1 MKKFLIT
8 TVVGIATT
16 AAFGAASLRAPQI
29 GGTATVAAPTATTN
43 TARAGTMRTQTMK
56 TSSVSTPSVTTTQ
69 SIATPVS
76 TETTDARIALLKGIK
91 GFNPGKIKDTTAA
104 TNELNAI
111 DSRIEELQSKLDQ
124 AEAAAD
130 QTAKLTDV
138 YTKEQVEAKIDEKIS
153 AIGTSTSA
161 KETYSKAEVD
171 ALLQNIVKKLPQIDE
186 RGNMTWTDPNGNL
199 VTHSIYYINLV
210 NEADHLLISFVQ
222 DQGMVSQ
229 PIAHIFTY
237 HTNKT
242 DTAIQQYVST
252 TVCSGET
259 SKWCGIVSINSINN
273 GEAKEVKVMRL
284 IHGGDLIAST
294 PEYYGY
300 TSSEYWTFEDSPKEY
315 VRNKICGDRPE
326 NECNVNE
333 FYTRIWDAMGE
344 IYNPGQFQDLAI
356 VRIYKLTRYYMD
368 LVEQSNMRD
377 NLLDPGTYIGTMS
390 RYNTNMSDEEIDE
403 YLSST
408 ICNDETSG
416 SGWCERS
423 IVSNYSQYGVPRRQ
437 FMVYRLYHGYQHGS
451 YRYITSNN
459 TEIRNFLTAEND
471 AEGYILSEVC
481 GTRPSSECHLATGY
495 QTTCRAQDTNL
506 NKNVCSVY
514 IERSPEP
521 GTGWYLPAIKDDD

>member
-1 MKKFLIT
+1 MKTLLVT
-8 TVVGIATT
+8 TLLSVATT
-16 AAFGAASLRAPQI
+16 AAFGAASLRTPQLG
-29 GGTATVAAPTATTN
+29 GGTTTAATTPT
-43 TARAGTMRTQTMK
+43 TARAGTMRAQTMK
-56 TSSVSTPSVTTTQ
+56 TSSVSTPTSVTTTQ

-124 AEAAAD
+124 AETAAD

-153 AIGTSTSA
+153 AIGTSTGT

-199 VTHSIYYINLV
+199 VAHSMYYINLV
-210 NEADHLLISFVQ
+210 NESDLLLISFVQ

-242 DTAIQQYVST
+242 DNAIQQYVST

-259 SKWCGIVSINSINN
+259 SKWCGIVSTNPINN
-273 GEAKEVKVMRL
+273 GEAKEVKVVRL
-284 IHGGDLIAST
+284 IHGGDLIASV

-344 IYNPGQFQDLAI
+344 IYNPGQFQKLAQ
-356 VRIYKLTRYYMD
+356 VRINKLTRYYMD
-368 LVEQSNMRD
+368 LREQNSLRD
-377 NLLDPGTYIGTMS
+377 NLLDPSTNIGTMS
-390 RYNTNMSDEEIDE
+390 EYLTNMSDEEIDE

-423 IVSNYSQYGVPRRQ
+423 IVQNESDFGVPRRW
-437 FMVYRLYHGYQHGS
+437 FVVYRLYHGYQHGS

-514 IERSPEP
+514 IERSPAP
-521 GTGWYLPAIKDDD
+521 GTTWSQYTD

>member
-1 MKKFLIT
+1 MKTLLVT
-8 TVVGIATT
+8 TLLSVATT
-16 AAFGAASLRAPQI
+16 AAFGAASVRTPQL
-29 GGTATVAAPTATTN
+29 GGATVTPAATTN
-43 TARAGTMRTQTMK
+43 TARAGTMRAQTMK
-56 TSSVSTPSVTTTQ
+56 TSSVSSPASVTTTQ

-91 GFNPGKIKDTTAA
+91 GFSPNKIKDTTAA
-104 TNELNAI
+104 QQELNAI
-111 DSRIEELQSKLDQ
+111 DSRIEELQTQLDR
-124 AEAAAD
+124 AEAAQSSVITEANID
-130 QTAKLTDV
+130 AKITEKLT
-138 YTKEQVEAKIDEKIS
+138 TL
-153 AIGTSTSA
+153 GTSTGT

-171 ALLQNIVKKLPQIDE
+171 ALLQNIVKKLPQIDDK
-186 RGNMTWTDPNGNL
+186 GNMTWTDPNGNL
-199 VTHSIYYINLV
+199 VAHSMYYINLV
-210 NEADHLLISFVQ
+210 NESDLLLISFVQ

-242 DTAIQQYVST
+242 DNAIQQYVST

-259 SKWCGIVSINSINN
+259 SKWCGIVSTNPINN
-273 GEAKEVKVMRL
+273 GEAKEVKVVRL
-284 IHGGDLIAST
+284 IHGGDLIASV

-300 TSSEYWTFEDSPKEY
+300 TSSEYWTFEDSPKGY
-315 VRNKICGDRPE
+315 VENMVCGDMTE

-333 FYTRIWDAMGE
+333 FYTNIWDAMGQL
-344 IYNPGQFQDLAI
+344 YNLGQFQKLAQ
-356 VRIYKLTRYYMD
+356 VRINKLTRYYMD
-368 LVEQSNMRD
+368 LREQNSLRD
-377 NLLDPGTYIGTMS
+377 NLLDPSTNIGTMS
-390 RYNTNMSDEEIDE
+390 EYLTNMSDEKIDE

-423 IVSNYSQYGVPRRQ
+423 IVQNESDFGVPRRW
-437 FMVYRLYHGYQHGS
+437 FVVYRLYHGYQHGS

-514 IERSPEP
+514 IERSPAS
-521 GTGWYLPAIKDDD
+521 GTTWSQYTD